1 MARKKSKT
9 NKKAKNRKVIT
20 KSKAK
25 TTKSSKK
32 TAKGSGSSKKSS
44 AKASQEIGRWNGH
57 KFIVSPT
64 LIRGFTDL
72 TIKGGSDTKDKTK
85 SKYNYVARKNGQ
97 PMEITLTVLLS
108 AATGCDVRKEAIALV
123 AEAEAGASDY
133 FYIARKKL
141 VSSKV
146 ILTSAQVKNV
156 KIAHNGTFIYAQVSL
171 TLKQTGKGGKDV
183 SKASGKSGGSKK
195 RSARGSGGGG
205 GSSRYS
211 GGSSSGSSS
220 GTKQWSIG
228 DLQEDTYKNK
238 KVVSSA
244 NAEIARNK
252 RNATRGAT
260 ARKYRT
266 WVKRGEM

>member
-195 RSARGSGGGG
+195 RSARGS
-205 GSSRYS
+205 
-211 GGSSSGSSS
+211 SS